1 MGVLILLGQSSGASP
16 APDLRLTRHG
26 KLPFDPLDVVCAPSP
41 GRLNLHKSARVVDL
55 CRESPAAL
63 RMENLTARQYI
74 GSRTSR

>member
-1 MGVLILLGQSSGASP
+1 MGVLILLDRARRASP
-16 APDLRLTRHG
+16 APDLRLTSHE
-26 KLPFDPLDVVCAPSP
+26 KLSFDPLDVVCAPSP
-41 GRLNLHKSARVVDL
+41 GRLNLHKSARVVEF